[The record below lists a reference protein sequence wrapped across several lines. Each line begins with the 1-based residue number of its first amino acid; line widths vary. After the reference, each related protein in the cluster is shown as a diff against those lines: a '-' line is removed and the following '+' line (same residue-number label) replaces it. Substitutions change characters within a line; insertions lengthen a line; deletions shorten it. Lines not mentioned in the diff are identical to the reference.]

1 MASSASVVPG
11 AALHGEDFAGLPN
24 LTLPRAPRAAL
35 LWSRGLVAASILVT
49 LFTLDRITVLF
60 GDYWLFES
68 LGLESCSGPTS
79 GWARSFYAAAFLIF
93 AIAIAFPAYRHDVAR
108 STRRFVVN
116 TAFLVASVAAYLAAL
131 QYSEFLLGGRGFDFG
146 KTDPVFDL
154 DIGFYAFN
162 LPNIQTSWR
171 FLTWAAFLMLCF
183 SVACANAAKSDR
195 EAAAPLLSRLG
206 RRVGVSATPC
216 TRIAWIA
223 LGILAATGVWL
234 SRYGLLLRDNSQ
246 AASIKRGAQYLD
258 VTGLFST
265 LNYIWVTTFVI
276 LGATAAVAALLKAIH
291 EQTADGASRAG
302 IAGSGLPADPFA
314 HRVDLRSGAVVV
326 RN

>member
-11 AALHGEDFAGLPN
+11 PVPPGEDSSGLPN

-49 LFTLDRITVLF
+49 LFTLDRVTVLF

-68 LGLESCSGPTS
+68 LGLKSVFWTNFRMGAEL
-79 GWARSFYAAAFLIF
+79 YVAAFLIF
-93 AIAIAFPAYRHDVAR
+93 AVAIVVPAYRHDVAR

-146 KTDPVFDL
+146 KTDPVFNL

-162 LPNIQTSWR
+162 LPNLQMSWR
-171 FLTWAAFLMLCF
+171 FLTWAAFLILCF
-183 SVACANAAKSDR
+183 SVACANAAGSRR
-195 EAAAPLLSRLG
+195 ETAAPLLSRLG
-206 RRVGVSATPC
+206 RRVGMSATPC
-216 TRIAWIA
+216 VRTAWVV
-223 LGILAATGVWL
+223 LGILGAIGVWL

-265 LNYIWVTTFVI
+265 LNYIWTTTF
-276 LGATAAVAALLKAIH
+276 
-291 EQTADGASRAG
+291 
-302 IAGSGLPADPFA
+302 
-314 HRVDLRSGAVVV
+314 
-326 RN
+326 